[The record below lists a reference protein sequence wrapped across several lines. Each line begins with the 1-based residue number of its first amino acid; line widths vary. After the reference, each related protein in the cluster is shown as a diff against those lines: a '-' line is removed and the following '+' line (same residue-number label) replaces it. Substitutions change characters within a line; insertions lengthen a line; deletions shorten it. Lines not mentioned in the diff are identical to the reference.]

1 MPLGVEKVQAEHEPE
16 DECDD
21 ENDSSD
27 RLAESILIGK
37 DRRTP
42 LNLHVRRNR
51 LRHVQ
56 G

>member
-1 MPLGVEKVQAEHEPE
+1 MPLGVEKVQAE
-16 DECDD
+16 DDTSD
-21 ENDSSD
+21 ENDFSG

-37 DRRTP
+37 DRRTS
-42 LNLHVRRNR
+42 LNLHVRCNR